1 MRGKARTEEER
12 IKAIEMMAVSSVLDV
27 SRQTGI
33 PESTLR
39 AWRDGKTK
47 SSKQNAEEFA
57 KLRAEK
63 KAEFVEKAWD
73 GINDAIVLLKDKL
86 KADKE
91 LSAEERKLKSTD
103 LTNIIGV
110 LYDKQALANNEAT
123 LNAGIKIT
131 LSGDLDKYAD

>member
-1 MRGKARTEEER
+1 MRGKARTDEER

-47 SSKQNAEEFA
+47 RSKENAEEFA
-57 KLRAEK
+57 RLRAEK
-63 KAEFVEKAWD
+63 KAEFALSAWD
-73 GINDAIVLLKDKL
+73 GINDAIDLLKDKL
-86 KADKE
+86 KADKAHPVE
-91 LSAEERKLKSTD
+91 LRMLKSTD

-110 LYDKQALANNEAT
+110 LYDKQALASDDAT
-123 LNAGIKIT
+123 VNAGIKIT
-131 LSGDLDKYAD
+131 LGGELDKYAD

>member
-39 AWRDGKTK
+39 TWRDGKTK
-47 SSKQNAEEFA
+47 SSKENAEEFA
-57 KLRAEK
+57 KLRAQK
-63 KAEFVEKAWD
+63 KAEFVEKAWE
-73 GINDAIVLLKDKL
+73 GIKDAQDLLKDKL
-86 KADKE
+86 KADK
-91 LSAEERKLKSTD
+91 ARPVEERQLRAQD

-123 LNAGIKIT
+123 LNAGIKIV
-131 LSGDLDKYAD
+131 LGGDLDKYAD

>member
-47 SSKQNAEEFA
+47 SSRENAEEFA

-63 KAEFVEKAWD
+63 KEQFALEAWE
-73 GINDAIVLLKDKL
+73 GIKDAIDLLKDKL
-86 KADKE
+86 KAEKV
-91 LSAEERKLKSTD
+91 LPVEERKLKSAD

-110 LYDKQALANNEAT
+110 LYDKQALASNDAT
-123 LNAGIKIT
+123 INAGIKIV
-131 LSGDLDKYAD
+131 LGGDLEKYAD